1 MPERWVEKIERSY
14 LEINIVSAD
23 LPTIED
29 VQNYPSVAV
38 YHNRFWM
45 RPSDPEKCESVVYN
59 NDNFWTKQEDCY
71 HNMCPEDFAA
81 VVPILKIEI
90 PYHLG
95 DDRVEVGDRFIFGG
109 KEFIVADYET
119 AVCKDDL
126 GSSYYG
132 FEEGEGYKVV
142 KYEKSLPKFE
152 IDTWFKREISKP

>member
-1 MPERWVEKIERSY
+1 MPERWIEKIVTSY
-14 LEINIVSAD
+14 LKINIVSAD
-23 LPTIED
+23 LPTAED
-29 VQNYPSVAV
+29 VHNYPSIAV
-38 YHNRFWM
+38 YHNHFWM

-81 VVPILKIEI
+81 VVPILKIDLLDCTE
-90 PYHLG
+90 
-95 DDRVEVGDRFIFGG
+95 DECAVGDRFIFGG
-109 KEFIVADYET
+109 KEFIVVDAEA
-119 AVCKDDL
+119 AVCTDDL

-152 IDTWFKREISKP
+152 VDTWFKRETSKP